1 MDAAE
6 AAKEVLLK
14 EGYLSGDRLI
24 RDQALLIALSKIE
37 QYKAEC
43 DYFEHKYGSVVG
55 EFEAALRAEKGK
67 EDFQQ
72 EEDLDDWEF
81 ANAALKWWTGKA
93 DELKS
98 A

>member
-1 MDAAE
+1 MDVAE

-14 EGYLSGDRLI
+14 EGYFSGERLI

-43 DYFEHKYGSVVG
+43 DYYEHKYGSLIDD
-55 EFEAALRAEKGK
+55 FEAALRAERGK
-67 EDFQQ
+67 EDFQK

-81 ANAALKWWTGKA
+81 ASAALKWWTGKA
-93 DELKS
+93 DELGS